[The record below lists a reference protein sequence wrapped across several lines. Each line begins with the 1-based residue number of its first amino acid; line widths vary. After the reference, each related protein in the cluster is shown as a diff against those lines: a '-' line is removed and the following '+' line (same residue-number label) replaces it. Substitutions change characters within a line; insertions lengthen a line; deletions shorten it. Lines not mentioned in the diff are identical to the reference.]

1 MADDG
6 WSGRSHA
13 DIVAKLSA
21 LKADGAFNLG
31 NAWTE
36 VYTKVSDA
44 GDKLDL
50 ARRKL
55 ATEGFWTG
63 KGPAAALRTLS
74 AQVTEF
80 DDSESGTPA
89 LAGKM
94 SNALAQDGEV
104 LTSAHHV
111 AQAHPEL
118 GSGAPTER
126 KKEELEA
133 IRSEAQRLYTT
144 PLEAKRPEITDNAGQ
159 PMSGSMPQGPSGGAG
174 GGNTGGGVSGSGNP
188 QSPSG
193 ADGLASKDTKPQ
205 LAGGDGQQGGA
216 GQGQGQGGGQGGG
229 SGGGTPGGGTGSGGA
244 SSGFGA
250 GSKDSGTGLPIGS
263 TTAAGYSPSATGTGS
278 GAGPGSGVASGGLSG
293 LRGGG
298 LSGGATAGGG
308 SGGVNPAGV
317 SAAGVRGIG
326 GPMGMMGGGAHGA
339 RGKGEDEDE
348 HATPEWL
355 KNLDNSEEWLGER
368 RTFIPGGVLG
378 DFKAAEDAD
387 KQALEAEKRRFK
399 SIGWNVKFSD
409 EDDDKNGNNK

>member
-1 MADDG
+1 M
-6 WSGRSHA
+6 SHA
-13 DIVAKLSA
+13 EIVAKLNA
-21 LKADGAFNLG
+21 LVAE
-31 NAWTE
+31 NAHNASNQWTDI
-36 VYTKVSDA
+36 YTKVSDA
-44 GDKLDL
+44 ADKLDM
-50 ARRKL
+50 ARQKL

-74 AQVTEF
+74 ARVTEY
-80 DDSESGTPA
+80 DDSETGIPA

-94 SNALAQDGEV
+94 STALAQDGEV

-118 GSGAPTER
+118 GSGAPTQR

-133 IRSEAQRLYTT
+133 IQNEAQRLYTT

-159 PMSGSMPQGPSGGAG
+159 PMGGAMPQGPGANNSGGGSGAG
-174 GGNTGGGVSGSGNP
+174 GEGQQL

-193 ADGLASKDTKPQ
+193 AEGLASKDTKPQ
-205 LAGGDGQQGGA
+205 LAGGDGQQAGA
-216 GQGQGQGGGQGGG
+216 GQGQGGGQGAG
-229 SGGGTPGGGTGSGGA
+229 SGGGAPGGGQGAGGTGSGGLG
-244 SSGFGA
+244 SGA
-250 GSKDSGTGLPIGS
+250 KDSGTSLPVGS
-263 TTAAGYSPSATGTGS
+263 TTAAGFSPSSTGPGS
-278 GAGPGSGVASGGLSG
+278 SAGPGSGVASGGLSG

-298 LSGGATAGGG
+298 LPGSATAGSGP
-308 SGGVNPAGV
+308 GGVNPAGV
-317 SAAGVRGIG
+317 SAAGVRGIN

-339 RGKGEDEDE
+339 RGKGEDDDE
-348 HATPEWL
+348 HTTPEWL

-387 KQALEAEKRRFK
+387 RQALEAEKRRFK

-409 EDDDKNGNNK
+409 EDDNK